1 MVLESHRKSLDL
13 FFDPVTKTLSF
24 IHPNIF
30 SSLSFVFAIFAGLM
44 YGISDEWISEIGDGI
59 YSWFLLM
66 AFLFIILNSIAD
78 TLDGRVA
85 RYTGKTSKVGD
96 FLDHTFDRFSDIAML
111 VGIAFSPY
119 CNTTFGLIAVIFVL
133 LASYMGTQAQAV
145 GCGRNYTGIMGRAD
159 RMVTL
164 MFITLLQFIVLAGW
178 GVKGITEP
186 IFGLELVPLEL
197 AMGLMLVG
205 GIITVLMR
213 GFDTYK
219 GLSDQEKET
228 ENRERIRGPYSRPF
242 EKR

>member
-1 MVLESHRKSLDL
+1 MVLESHRRSLDL
-13 FFDPVTKTLSF
+13 FFDPVTKALSF
-24 IHPNIF
+24 IHPNVF
-30 SSLSFVFAIFAGLM
+30 SALSFVFAVSAGIM
-44 YGISDEWISEIGDGI
+44 YGLSDDWTSEIGGGM

-85 RYTGKTSKVGD
+85 RHTGKTSKVGD

-111 VGIAFSPY
+111 IGIAFSPY
-119 CNTTFGLIAVIFVL
+119 CNTTFGLIAAIFVL

-164 MFITLLQFIVLAGW
+164 MFITLLQFVVLAGW

-197 AMGLMLVG
+197 AMGLMLIG

-213 GFDTYK
+213 GADTYR
-219 GLSDQEKET
+219 GLSDQEKE
-228 ENRERIRGPYSRPF
+228 EEYRERRRGTRPRRF
-242 EKR
+242 ERG